1 MRIFWTPLARQ
12 RLAEIEA
19 YIAKD
24 NPAIARAVAV
34 RLLKRSRMLPQ
45 PPLLGKRLEQY
56 AADDIRE
63 YLVRPF
69 RLIYR
74 VRNERI
80 EIVTVIHYRQLLPS
94 DLAELQERE
103 SGNS

>member
-1 MRIFWTPLARQ
+1 MRIYWTPLARQ

-24 NPAIARAVAV
+24 NSSAARAVAV
-34 RLLKRSRMLPQ
+34 RLLNRSRTLQQ
-45 PPLLGKRLEQY
+45 PPLLGRRLEQY

-80 EIVTVIHYRQLLPS
+80 EIVTVMHYRQLLPS
-94 DLAELQERE
+94 DLAELQERDTD
-103 SGNS
+103 NS